1 MSIISNSEHILVT
14 TYDNRIHINGGNSKP
29 VNPDV
34 GQLWYDNDKIAVWN
48 GYSWIPV
55 QETNQTII
63 NTGPQLN
70 RAIEKMMNDFIK
82 ELEEEKLMQEFP
94 ELLEAY
100 NEYKN
105 LLDSA
110 KIVAKMRNS
119 NLANTGT

>member
-1 MSIISNSEHILVT
+1 MSIISDSEHILVT

-55 QETNQTII
+55 QETKQTII

-70 RAIEKMMNDFIK
+70 RAIEKMMKDFIK

-119 NLANTGT
+119 NLAKTSY